1 MNEIWNPE
9 YETMTRKDLRTL
21 QEKRL
26 QMTLRWAHSS
36 VPFYRQRWE
45 ESGINVRDIKTLDDV
60 TRLPFTTKADFRRAY
75 PYGMFAVPL
84 ERVIRIHTSSGSPS
98 SPTVVGFTRGDLN
111 TWAELCARAGTAG
124 GARSHD
130 VVQITFGYG
139 LQTGALG
146 WHAGLERLGATV
158 IPTSTGATKR
168 QLMIMRDYHTSV
180 LAGSPFYG
188 LHLCYVAD
196 ELGIRPPDLNLRIAL
211 LGGEPWSEAI
221 RREIQERLGV
231 QARDTYGVSEVLGPG
246 LSFECPAEDG
256 LHVNEDHVLVEVVDP
271 KSGVLLAEGEE
282 GELVFTSLTK
292 EAVPVIRYR
301 TGDLAAIT
309 TQRCACGRTLVRHTR
324 VQRRCDDMLKVRGVN
339 VFPAQVENVLAA
351 AMGVPPRFQIL
362 LETEAGLDQ
371 MEVLVPMDPAL
382 FTDDIRDFVDLRRE
396 LEERLADE
404 LAVRVR
410 VRFVEPTVFTTVD
423 ELPARVVDKRRR

>member
-9 YETMTRKDLRTL
+9 YETMTRSELRAL

-26 QMTLRWAHSS
+26 QMTLRWVHSS
-36 VPFYRQRWE
+36 VPFYRERWQAD
-45 ESGINVRDIKTLDDV
+45 GIHVQDIKTLEDV
-60 TRLPFTTKADFRRAY
+60 ARLPFTTKDDFKRAY

-158 IPTSTGATKR
+158 IPASTGATKR
-168 QLMIMRDYHTSV
+168 QLVIMRDYHTSV
-180 LAGSPFYG
+180 LAGSPFYA
-188 LHLCYVAD
+188 LHLCDVAD
-196 ELGIRPPDLNLRIAL
+196 ELGMDLSALNLRIAL
-211 LGGEPWSEAI
+211 LGGEPWSDAI
-221 RREIQERLGV
+221 RTEIENRLGV

-246 LSFECPAEDG
+246 LSFECPAQDG

-271 KSGVLLAEGEE
+271 ESGAPLPEGEP

-301 TGDLAAIT
+301 TGDVAAIT

-324 VQRRCDDMLKVRGVN
+324 VQHRCDDMIKVRGVN
-339 VFPAQVENVLAA
+339 VFPAQVENVLTAA
-351 AMGVPPRFQIL
+351 EGVPPRFQIV
-362 LETEAGLDQ
+362 LETRSGLDQ
-371 MEVLVPMDPAL
+371 MDVLVPMDPAI
-382 FTDDIRDFVDLRRE
+382 FTDDVRRFVDLRRA

-404 LAVRVR
+404 LAVRAQ
-410 VRFVEPTVFTTVD
+410 VRFVEPAGFPAVD
-423 ELPARVVDKRRR
+423 EPLARVVDNRRR